1 MLTEKRYEMIL
12 NLLKEKRS
20 ITITEITET
29 LKVSESTARRDLY
42 TLAEQNKL
50 VKVFG
55 GAVALPEE
63 EKHYTAVELSV
74 GQKTHVN
81 VEQKKKIA
89 KYAASLIQPRDFVY
103 LDAGTTTG
111 CMISYLKEKT
121 AVYVT
126 NGVDHAKYL
135 AAAGFHVFL
144 IGGELKSSTEAVIGT
159 TAVLNLQGYHFTKG
173 FFGVNGVTIKEGFT
187 TPDPN
192 EALVKET
199 AMKAC
204 EEAYVLCDSG
214 KFGAVTPVTFGT
226 ADDAVILTETEPSG
240 EYKEWKKNRRLLVVE

>member
-12 NLLKEKRS
+12 NLLKEKQS

-63 EKHYTAVELSV
+63 KHYTAVELSV
-74 GQKTHVN
+74 GQKSHVN

-111 CMISYLKEKT
+111 YMISYLREKT

-240 EYKEWKKNRRLLVVE
+240 EYKEWEKKRRLLVVE